1 MPKPKDKSNITTF
14 TAQEFI
20 DGKILEMN
28 EANRIYREMAEA
40 IGADT
45 SIADAVMGRGTE
57 NKALVRCIYQRLH
70 EVLGDENE

>member
-1 MPKPKDKSNITTF
+1 MDKVTTF

-28 EANRIYREMAEA
+28 EANDAYRTMAKF

-45 SIADAVMGRGTE
+45 TQADAVMGRGTE
-57 NKALVRCIYQRLH
+57 NKLLLIAIYQRLN
-70 EVLGDENE
+70 EVIGEEE